1 MINVFS
7 PCVTFNKVNTYDWF
21 KENIVNL
28 EEFPD
33 YDPSQPRYGHGENHG
48 DERHA
53 YRSDLSEQR
62 AEMLRTPCSGFREEP
77 LAEQD
82 LELTEE
88 QFEELV
94 NEFR

>member
-1 MINVFS
+1 MDV
-7 PCVTFNKVNTYDWF
+7 
-21 KENIVNL
+21 
-28 EEFPD
+28 EEIEG
-33 YDPSQPRYGHGENHG
+33 YDPSN
-48 DERHA
+48 
-53 YRSDLSEQR
+53 R
-62 AEMLRTPCSGFREEP
+62 AMAMAKVIETGGMLCGLIYQDKTRKSYEHHVPGFREEP